1 MENTSTQTDFDSP
14 HHTNGET
21 LDPLFD
27 QCVQCILDAGQA
39 STSLLQRQFGLDYE
53 RAARIMDELEEQRI
67 IGPYEGL
74 SPRKVL
80 YTGRQSV
87 TEPSETSSTEAA
99 ATFQASN
106 FASSVQ
112 ESIEGKDIKRHP
124 TELQQRFAFN
134 LRIALH
140 TVVRWFFKPIPFLLY
155 ILCLGSIVFLV
166 NNLYPN
172 NPVLMLKNIVSTTL
186 AFIFLRGIYESIR
199 YLRNLIRQTKIK
211 AKIQLDE
218 VKKRNDAFPSAH
230 VSAAQKTP
238 LSIDIMDGHQFEH
251 FCADLLRQ
259 NGFTNVEVTQASGDY
274 GIDVLAEK
282 EGVTYAIQC
291 KCYSDNVGN
300 HAVQEAHSGAAYYGR
315 MVPVVM
321 TNRYFTR
328 AAKETASQIH
338 VLLWDRD
345 KILQMM
351 ER

>member
-1 MENTSTQTDFDSP
+1 MENMPTQTDFDSP
-14 HHTNGET
+14 HQSDAET

-27 QCVQCILDAGQA
+27 QCVQCVLDAGQA
-39 STSLLQRQFGLDYE
+39 STSLLQRQLGLDYD
-53 RAARIMDELEEQRI
+53 RAARIMDELEDQGI
-67 IGPYEGL
+67 IGPYEGPG
-74 SPRKVL
+74 PRKVL
-80 YTGRQSV
+80 YSDRQSV
-87 TEPSETSSTEAA
+87 TEPLETSSNEAT

-112 ESIEGKDIKRHP
+112 ESLEGKSKRNQ
-124 TELQQRFAFN
+124 TEFQQRLALN

-155 ILCLGSIVFLV
+155 ILCLGIIVFLV
-166 NNLYPN
+166 NDLYPN

-211 AKIQLDE
+211 AKAQLDE
-218 VKKRNDAFPSAH
+218 VKKWNDAFPSAR
-230 VSAAQKTP
+230 VSAAQQMP

-259 NGFTNVEVTQASGDY
+259 NGFINVEVTQASGDY

-282 EGVTYAIQC
+282 EDVTYAIQC

-328 AAKETASQIH
+328 AAKETAAQTH
-338 VLLWDRD
+338 VVLWDRD

-351 ER
+351 EK